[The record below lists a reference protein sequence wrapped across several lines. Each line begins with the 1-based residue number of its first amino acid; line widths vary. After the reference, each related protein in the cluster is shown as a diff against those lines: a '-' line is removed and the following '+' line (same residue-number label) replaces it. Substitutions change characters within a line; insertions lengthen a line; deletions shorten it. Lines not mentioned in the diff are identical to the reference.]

1 MQMHQIRYFLAI
13 CEERNFTRAA
23 KRNGVTQP
31 SMTNAILVLEQELG
45 GELFRRRPRV
55 SLTTLGLLVH
65 PYLKEIADNADRVL
79 AAARALT
86 DTSAT
91 RSEAVVV
98 SQPAIP
104 S

>member
-1 MQMHQIRYFLAI
+1 MQMHQIRYFLAL
-13 CEERNFTRAA
+13 CDERSFTRAA

-31 SMTNAILVLEQELG
+31 SMTNAILVLEEELG

-55 SLTTLGLLVH
+55 SLTALGHLVY
-65 PYLKEIADNADRVL
+65 PYLKEIAENADRAL

-86 DTSAT
+86 DMSTT
-91 RSEAVVV
+91 RSEAVAV